1 MKYYTRSSCMR
12 MLIAGLSPN
21 VQNIGSCRGYSFLG
35 LLAEVRPFDVAIGT
49 DKAFQCILLDDE
61 LAFGQEKWEILSTQ
75 LKRSGIDSTFYR
87 YFSSRKKKHYSGLR
101 LSIPDI
107 NRVRSFD
114 VFISVIQFFKNNGV
128 TIHFSREFD
137 KAIGIKKVRTLFS
150 QDTNTCTSF
159 SQLIQE
165 TKNGVRA
172 FAQRAQPSY
181 LYKPRPIVG

>member
-1 MKYYTRSSCMR
+1 M
-12 MLIAGLSPN
+12 
-21 VQNIGSCRGYSFLG
+21 
-35 LLAEVRPFDVAIGT
+35 
-49 DKAFQCILLDDE
+49 
-61 LAFGQEKWEILSTQ
+61 
-75 LKRSGIDSTFYR
+75 
-87 YFSSRKKKHYSGLR
+87 
-101 LSIPDI
+101 
-107 NRVRSFD
+107 
-114 VFISVIQFFKNNGV
+114 